1 MRENAALRS
10 AAKDLLARL
19 KRQEAAVEQL
29 EKEGATKGEEIRV
42 LKRRIEAWLL
52 HGFGSKS
59 VRVCLSRQPSVL
71 GLINLIHSQC
81 ANYYCV

>member
-1 MRENAALRS
+1 MALRS

-42 LKRRIEAWLL
+42 LKCRIEAWLL

-59 VRVCLSRQPSVL
+59 V
-71 GLINLIHSQC
+71 
-81 ANYYCV
+81 

>member
-1 MRENAALRS
+1 MALRS

-52 HGFGSKS
+52 HGFGSKP
-59 VRVCLSRQPSVL
+59 V
-71 GLINLIHSQC
+71 
-81 ANYYCV
+81 

>member
-1 MRENAALRS
+1 MVSSFFCNIRCRDDVYNFLRCQELMRENMALRS
-10 AAKDLLARL
+10 AAKDLLVRL

-59 VRVCLSRQPSVL
+59 V
-71 GLINLIHSQC
+71 
-81 ANYYCV
+81 